1 MLCYLK
7 SFQHSHINYNQ
18 YNHHINYKFK
28 NSHFI
33 YFSQFENKN
42 KNTKI
47 NNKINNKITDKNIQY
62 FKYNPRTENQIN
74 YCKYLNNNKDFILT
88 VLGPAGTGKTLFACI
103 TAIHLLKNN
112 KINKI
117 ILTRP
122 AVVNDEDIGF
132 LPGSS
137 DKKMLPFI
145 TPILDI
151 FLEFY
156 TQKDI
161 NNMLYNN
168 IIEIS
173 PLGFMRGRTFKNSFI
188 IADEMQNSSP
198 KQMLMLLT
206 RIGENCKVVVTGDLD
221 QSDLTLKESNKTNG
235 LKDLVDKIKFKNFIS
250 NFNDIDIMNYN
261 NTNINLLE
269 MKNEDIQRSQLV
281 IDILKL
287 WTFKTN

>member
-1 MLCYLK
+1 
-7 SFQHSHINYNQ
+7 
-18 YNHHINYKFK
+18 
-28 NSHFI
+28 
-33 YFSQFENKN
+33 
-42 KNTKI
+42 
-47 NNKINNKITDKNIQY
+47 
-62 FKYNPRTENQIN
+62 
-74 YCKYLNNNKDFILT
+74 
-88 VLGPAGTGKTLFACI
+88 
-103 TAIHLLKNN
+103 
-112 KINKI
+112 
-117 ILTRP
+117 
-122 AVVNDEDIGF
+122 
-132 LPGSS
+132 
-137 DKKMLPFI
+137 MLPFI